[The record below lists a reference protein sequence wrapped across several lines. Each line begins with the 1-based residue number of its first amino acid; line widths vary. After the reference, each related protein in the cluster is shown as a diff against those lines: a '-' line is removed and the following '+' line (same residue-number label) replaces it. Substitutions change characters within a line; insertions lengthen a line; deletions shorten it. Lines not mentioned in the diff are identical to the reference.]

1 MKTTFMNTENSKA
14 SEPHKFALN
23 SPQILNLASSNK
35 HLQNLSIYHTR
46 KNIKQQY
53 KSKKLKIIALT
64 WNDEFKLPDGSSSE
78 SDIQGYIKYI
88 IKKHKTL
95 PTNPPIHIHIN
106 RINNRKDEHKL
117 AKIANI

>member
-1 MKTTFMNTENSKA
+1 MKTIFMNTENSKA

-35 HLQNLSIYHTR
+35 HLQTLSIYHTR

-88 IKKHKTL
+88 IKSIKHYQLILQFIFTSTGLIIEKM
-95 PTNPPIHIHIN
+95 
-106 RINNRKDEHKL
+106 
-117 AKIANI
+117 NIS